1 MKKAI
6 IVLLTGLIICSV
18 PVRAQSITQLIQQI
32 ILDGEK
38 LAEMK
43 NVLQDMYNAY
53 QIIDSGYTNI
63 KNIVQGN
70 FNLHKA
76 FLDGLLAVNPD
87 VAKFVHVVDII
98 NTESSIVSEYKS
110 AYSKFSS
117 SGLFTSQELAY
128 MSSQY
133 TSIFGRSLNS
143 VDELTMVITADQ
155 LRMSDAERLAA
166 IDRIYRDI
174 TGDLNFL
181 RSFNNGA
188 SVQGIQRAKEA
199 KDVNA
204 LKLFY
209 GLQ

>member
-1 MKKAI
+1 MKRVTIILIFAI
-6 IVLLTGLIICSV
+6 MAGCV
-18 PVRAQSITQLIQQI
+18 PAKAQSITQLIEQI

-38 LAEMK
+38 LAAMK
-43 NVLQDMYNAY
+43 SVLQDMYNAY
-53 QIIDSGYTNI
+53 QIIDSGYKNI

-87 VAKFVHVVDII
+87 VAKYVHVADII
-98 NTESSIVSEYKS
+98 STEATIVTEYKA
-110 AYSKFSS
+110 AYSKFSGS
-117 SGLFTSQELAY
+117 RLFTAQELSY
-128 MSSQY
+128 MSNQY
-133 TSIFGRSLNS
+133 STLFKRSLNS

-174 TGDLNFL
+174 TADLNFL
-181 RSFNNGA
+181 RLFNNGT

-199 KDVNA
+199 NDVNA
-204 LKLFY
+204 LKMLY
-209 GLQ
+209 GL

>member
-1 MKKAI
+1 MRKAI
-6 IVLLTGLIICSV
+6 VFLVFGLVIGSM
-18 PVRAQSITQLIQQI
+18 PAKAQSITQLIEQI

-38 LAEMK
+38 LAAMK
-43 NVLQDMYNAY
+43 SVLQDMYNAY
-53 QIIDSGYTNI
+53 QIIDSGYKNI

-87 VAKFVHVVDII
+87 VAKYVHVADII
-98 NTESSIVSEYKS
+98 NAEATIVSEYKA
-110 AYSKFSS
+110 AYSKFSV
-117 SGLFTSQELAY
+117 SGLFTSQELSY
-128 MSSQY
+128 MSNQY
-133 TSIFGRSLNS
+133 SVVFKRSLNS

-174 TGDLNFL
+174 TADLNFL
-181 RSFNNGA
+181 RSFNNGT

-204 LKLFY
+204 LKILY
-209 GLQ
+209 GL